1 MLYFYVK
8 LKAYIVTMFY
18 VNHRANII
26 STQIISKSMIRG
38 TSVFYTLGEGIIIS
52 TDIQSRTRKDLV
64 HYSRIVI
71 DPESLKTVRES
82 CDCEA
87 GAFHRKC

>member
-18 VNHRANII
+18 VNHRAN
-26 STQIISKSMIRG
+26 MIRG
-38 TSVFYTLGEGIIIS
+38 TSVFYTLGEGLIIS